1 MHVYKSFSKCCF
13 DKLYTNNK
21 VDNNLGR
28 FFSNIYSLIFIEFDN
43 FKLYSE
49 TIYAKTSEHKNVSW
63 KYLISQMSRLEIC
76 TKRKNERFIIYS

>member
-1 MHVYKSFSKCCF
+1 MPFLSLKDAFPKNFLRLMHVYKSFSKCCF

-49 TIYAKTSEHKNVSW
+49 TIYAKTSEHKNVS
-63 KYLISQMSRLEIC
+63 
-76 TKRKNERFIIYS
+76 